1 MPICPMALTTFP
13 NTMTDVS
20 DGTFFEVAADDDEEE
35 EVGAASREETVF

>member
-20 DGTFFEVAADDDEEE
+20 DGTFFEVASGDDEA
-35 EVGAASREETVF
+35 EVGAALREETVF